1 MKGGAQITMSEPLEH
16 PRPVECWLTLGDD
29 DKAVISSMPPV
40 IRRVVG
46 TGRRGL
52 YPEPGEWLW
61 LPGLCLKGIEYVFGS
76 LPAARRPTPCRLSI
90 QPLGEGED

>member
-1 MKGGAQITMSEPLEH
+1 MPKSAKH
-16 PRPVECWLTLGDD
+16 PETVECWLTLGDD

-46 TGRRGL
+46 TRRRGL

-61 LPGLCLKGIEYVFGS
+61 LPGLCLEGIEHVFGG
-76 LPAARRPTPCRLSI
+76 LPAACRPTPCRLSLE
-90 QPLGEGED
+90 PLEKGGN